1 MITELFTHYSKVVSA
16 YFSHKHTAPQAPIE
30 TPLSSNT
37 KLAHVVLNKGDLETL
52 KITILHY
59 HHCAIEEGA

>member
-1 MITELFTHYSKVVSA
+1 MAALFTHYGQFLSA
-16 YFSHKHTAPQAPIE
+16 YFSQRPTAPQAPIE

-37 KLAHVVLNKGDLETL
+37 KLGHAVPNRSDPESL